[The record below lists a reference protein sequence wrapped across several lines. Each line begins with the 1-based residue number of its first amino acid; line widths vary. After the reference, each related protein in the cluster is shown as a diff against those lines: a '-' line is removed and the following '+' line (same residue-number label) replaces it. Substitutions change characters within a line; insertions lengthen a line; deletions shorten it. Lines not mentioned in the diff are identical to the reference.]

1 MTAGNKET
9 ARPRNAAMP
18 ISQYDIDSFHS
29 FATGELTNDNRNQS
43 MEDLVERWRSQ
54 REEKETLA
62 SIQRGI
68 EDADAGRVNSLDEV
82 DANIRQKL
90 GFPARS
96 K

>member
-1 MTAGNKET
+1 
-9 ARPRNAAMP
+9 MP

-29 FATGELTNDNRNQS
+29 FATGELTKDNRNQS